1 MNEYLLGIDNG
12 LTVAKAAIFDLDG
25 REVAVASRRADAAY
39 PHPGWTECDM
49 GALWRNTAAAIR
61 EAIEAA
67 GLPPEAIVGVGCTGH
82 GNGLYALDRQGAP
95 ARPGIL
101 SLDTRASDVVAGWN
115 ARDLHAQ
122 AFPATLQS
130 FWPAQPT
137 ALLAWLKQHE
147 PKAYAQIGAVLMCKD
162 YVTYC
167 LTGQS
172 SADYSDMS
180 ATSLLDVRSRRYSAE
195 LLELFGIPEMRS
207 ALPPLS
213 YSHELVG
220 QVTAEAAQTTGL
232 RAGTPVACG
241 IFDVSGCA
249 LGAGVIAP
257 GQACIVAGTWSI
269 NEIVTAE
276 PIVDPRLF
284 MTTIYTPNLWM
295 TVESSA
301 TSATNLEWFAAQCC
315 GEEQAEAHARGVSVY
330 TICAEKVA
338 SLPPSEPV
346 PIFHPFLFGS
356 NVQPSA
362 RAGFYGIAGWHTKAH
377 LLRALFEGVAFSH
390 LSHIEKLRASGA
402 QMQAARFT
410 GGGARSEIWTQMF
423 ADVLD
428 LPIEV
433 PAGTQVGARGAAIC
447 AGIGIGVYNDYADGA
462 ARAVTIE
469 RRHEPNPAATATYR
483 ARYAEY
489 RRLLEA
495 MQEPWE
501 RLSRLQSEGKR

>member
-1 MNEYLLGIDNG
+1 M
-12 LTVAKAAIFDLDG
+12 
-25 REVAVASRRADAAY
+25 AVASRRADAAY

-67 GLPPEAIVGVGCTGH
+67 GVPPEAIIGVGCTGH

-115 ARDLHAQ
+115 ARELHAQ

-147 PKAYAQIGAVLMCKD
+147 PEVYAQIGAVLMCKD
-162 YVTYC
+162 FVTYC

-180 ATSLLDVRSRRYSAE
+180 ATSLLDVRSRRYSDE
-195 LLELFGIPEMRS
+195 LLELFGIPEMRA
-207 ALPPLS
+207 ALPPLA
-213 YSHELVG
+213 YSHQVVG
-220 QVTAEAAQTTGL
+220 QVSAEAAQATGL
-232 RAGTPVACG
+232 RVGTPVVGG

-249 LGAGVIAP
+249 LGSGVIAP

-276 PIVDPRLF
+276 PIIDPSLF
-284 MTTIYTPNLWM
+284 MTTIYTPDLWM

-301 TSATNLEWFAAQCC
+301 TSATNLEWFVAQCC
-315 GEEQAEAHARGVSVY
+315 GEEQAEAKARGISVY
-330 TICAEKVA
+330 SVCAEKVA

-362 RAGFYGIAGWHTKAH
+362 RAGFYGLAGWHTKAH
-377 LLRALFEGVAFSH
+377 LLRALFEGVVFSH
-390 LSHIEKLRASGA
+390 LSHIEKLRAAGA
-402 QMQAARFT
+402 RIQAARFT

-447 AGIGIGVYNDYADGA
+447 AGIGVGVYSGYADGA

-483 ARYAEY
+483 LRYAEY
-489 RRLLEA
+489 QRLLEA
-495 MQEPWE
+495 MREPWE
-501 RLSRLQSEGKR
+501 RLSRLQSEE